1 MTPLLMMQVM
11 APAVH
16 FLEFPLKMFPVL
28 LKDDPEAWCKE
39 SDNQPNLT
47 FFLLF
52 DEDFRKPIKN
62 LTFQSRQAWTWQK
75 EGIYLQIPP

>member
-1 MTPLLMMQVM
+1 MTPLLTMQVM

-28 LKDDPEAWCKE
+28 LKDDPEALGKE

-52 DEDFRKPIKN
+52 GQDFRKPIKKSN
-62 LTFQSRQAWTWQK
+62 FP
-75 EGIYLQIPP
+75 I